1 MTTVLDENVHNFAVD
16 GTSDD
21 LDVPIK
27 ERLRRQLSSPHCS
40 TDFSGVV
47 LDSPLHHSVY
57 VLPLSLS
64 LLFYPCL
71 CLFLFYV
78 CNPSPSCFVSCT
90 PLLYIAFYLF
100 SSLLSLLSFFLIFV
114 LASCVVL
121 LLTIFFSLPA
131 ICE

>member
-1 MTTVLDENVHNFAVD
+1 
-16 GTSDD
+16 
-21 LDVPIK
+21 
-27 ERLRRQLSSPHCS
+27 
-40 TDFSGVV
+40 
-47 LDSPLHHSVY
+47 
-57 VLPLSLS
+57 LS

-100 SSLLSLLSFFLIFV
+100 LLSYLFCLFSFLFV